1 MDTGRQFLLR
11 RERRW
16 IHPLLQQLAWRL
28 RLVHPLEPD
37 GGLASAML
45 GNLELERVATLAWTT
60 STRFGRDA
68 ADLRR
73 FRDWLVGLALCI
85 HRSRS

>member
-1 MDTGRQFLLR
+1 MTAAVEDRPPAPAPD
-11 RERRW
+11 
-16 IHPLLQQLAWRL
+16 PLW
-28 RLVHPLEPD
+28 
-37 GGLASAML
+37 GGLGARDL
-45 GNLELERVATLAWTT
+45 WRVATLAWTT